1 MRTDLHQA
9 ARPAATRIILAG
21 TGLAGEALAAA
32 LRGSGCTVRL
42 VTPTLAALD
51 AVMRRVAA
59 DVVVV
64 DRRGAA
70 AEHMTDTLVG
80 LRRTHRLV
88 VLADRTDEHLLAAL
102 LATGADGLGYLV
114 EEDVIGLPAF
124 VAAVRAVAAGRSAV
138 ASSLRARCANAGPP
152 PAWRDPVTA
161 LSDREREVLELMAA
175 GRSNQ
180 GIGERLFL
188 TPKTVESHIRSIF
201 ARLDLE
207 PAPGDHRRVLAVL
220 TYLHRAATAA
230 G

>member
-9 ARPAATRIILAG
+9 ARPAATRIILTG
-21 TGLAGEALAAA
+21 TGLAGETLAAA

-42 VTPTLAALD
+42 VSPTLAALD
-51 AVMRRVAA
+51 AVLRRMAA

-70 AEHMTDTLVG
+70 TEHTTDTLVG
-80 LRRTHRLV
+80 LHRTHRLV

-114 EEDVIGLPAF
+114 EADVVGLPAF
-124 VAAVRAVAAGRSAV
+124 VAAVRAVAAGRCAV
-138 ASSLRARCANAGPP
+138 AAGLRARCATAGPP
-152 PAWRDPVTA
+152 PVWRDPVA
-161 LSDREREVLELMAA
+161 VLSEREREVLELMAA

-188 TPKTVESHIRSIF
+188 TSKTVESHIRSIF

>member
-9 ARPAATRIILAG
+9 ARPAATRIVLAG

-32 LRGSGCTVRL
+32 LCGSGCAVRL
-42 VTPTLAALD
+42 VAPTLAALE

-64 DRRGAA
+64 DRRGTAT
-70 AEHMTDTLVG
+70 EHMTDTLVG

-102 LATGADGLGYLV
+102 LAAGADGLGYLV
-114 EEDVIGLPAF
+114 EEDVGLPAF
-124 VAAVRAVAAGRSAV
+124 VAAVRTVAAGRSAV
-138 ASSLRARCANAGPP
+138 APSLRARCANAAPP
-152 PAWRDPVTA
+152 PLWRDPVTA

-180 GIGERLFL
+180 GIGDRLFL

-201 ARLDLE
+201 VRLDLE

-220 TYLHRAATAA
+220 TYLHRAAIAA